1 MGNRSD
7 YSVLPSATE
16 GRSQSVSCCPQT
28 GGSYR
33 LPPPHF
39 SFSLGLVASR
49 AINSVKEGGLY
60 LKYALDN
67 NLCLVL
73 LDNPRPWSLV
83 R

>member
-1 MGNRSD
+1 MPQRAEARAS
-7 YSVLPSATE
+7 SAALTPE
-16 GRSQSVSCCPQT
+16 ALT
-28 GGSYR
+28 GFFS
-33 LPPPHF
+33 PPYF

-73 LDNPRPWSLV
+73 LDNPRPRSLV